1 MKKGLLALILI
12 ITPLLQIQL
21 IAQESDSIS
30 RSNELL
36 STLNVNREVP
46 NFTNGRAT
54 ALQIYATDPAA
65 PNLQAINFSTP
76 FAESAPKFGDK
87 VRFTTSNSNRLITKV
102 EVGLYHLE
110 TNLQAPITLEISMY
124 SNCPATN
131 SESQGFA
138 CGSGAG
144 TLIPGSTMTLPVF
157 YPPNGAYLKSFD
169 FTTPVNAY
177 GYGNE
182 ITVVFKAVSSS
193 SVYMIGNT
201 SIVTGS
207 RPIGEPTQSRYSICG
222 ESVDISGC
230 DVAFPTHVDN
240 NILINIMAIEDNTP
254 PIAVC
259 EDITVTLNP
268 FLSNTIVT
276 PAMINGGSSDPD
288 GSITLSIPP
297 FGNATMNCSNLG
309 NNVVTLNVTDRAGN
323 TATCTANVTVEPSEL
338 TMGCPSNVV
347 LNAGANCNAEY
358 TPPLLLASQ
367 SCESVTI
374 TQTSGPTGIATLPIG
389 VTTYSYT
396 ANSTSGDSVSCSYTV
411 TVVDNTVPVIE
422 NCPTNI
428 TVSSEPNACGAN
440 VSFTTPSITDNCLA
454 FWAQVQGLSSG
465 SFFPV
470 GTTTNTFVGSDFGGH
485 NVVCEFT
492 VTVLDTNPPQITC
505 PANAT
510 VECTGENIT
519 ISDSRVFSYN
529 GAPQSWTDAQYGNVV
544 NATIDVATIPT
555 GAVITDIQIGVNMD
569 HSWLEDIGLKLVS
582 PNGTVINLLDWG
594 TLCEGQADTDN
605 IAAIFKDSAPFT
617 APEICEGLI
626 FTGDDSENCPQYYLI
641 DAGISGAVKPQDQLN
656 VLLFENLLGIWELR
670 VQDAFEFDGGCLH
683 DFTLEIFYDLE
694 VDPNSDPSI
703 TGIPTAMD
711 CVGTPTLSYIDS
723 ISLLCGNSKTITRT
737 WEATDA
743 AGNTDTC
750 IQTITVVD
758 TTPPVVTCPSDMVV
772 LNDPNTCGANINYT
786 VEGEDG
792 CSSFTV
798 TQTAGFASGTVF
810 PVGTTLNTFNVTD
823 ACGNTTSCSFSVTV
837 QDNEAPTTV
846 CQDITVQLDVN
857 GTAII
862 IASDIDNGSTDA
874 CGIGTLAIDTDTF
887 NCTNIGN
894 NLVTLTV
901 TDTNGNSSQCIATI
915 TVEDT
920 VAPSVV
926 CQNITIQL
934 DAAGEASILPSDID
948 NGSTDACGI
957 NNISIDIDSFNCN
970 DVGPNNVI
978 LTVTDSHGNTA
989 QCIAVVTVQDVTPP
1003 LVACPAN
1010 INVPTNFG
1018 VCGAQVTFANPTA
1031 LDECGITSITQISGL
1046 ASGSTFPIGENTI
1059 IFEATDNSGNIT
1071 ICSFTITVTDTEAP
1085 TMACQDITIQLDEF
1099 GDATIT
1105 ANDVDEGSS
1114 DPCGLTSLAID
1125 IDTFDCSNVGPNNV
1139 TLTATDIYGNT
1150 STCVAVVTV
1159 EDVTAPVAICQ
1170 SITVQLD
1177 ATGTVTIDPANLDGG
1192 SADACGIDVAGYSV
1206 TIDTFDCSH
1215 VGDNPVV
1222 LTVTDVNGN
1231 TTSCNAIVTIED
1243 TTAPELVCQDI
1254 SVQLDENGVAIITA
1268 EDVIASNTDA
1278 CGTTTTSVDT
1288 SSFSCTDIGSPVTIT
1303 VFSEDING
1311 NISSCTATVTVE
1323 DVLGPQF
1330 DTGTLPVD
1338 LVRMADENGEYVLED
1353 FTIGIIVTDNCSDP
1367 ILPIVLDQD
1376 PAIGTILTPGVYNI
1390 TLFAEDD
1397 LGNMTEYTFVL
1408 NVEAFLGT
1416 GEATIDLSTI
1426 ILYPNPAKTVLNI
1439 ANPEQIKLEQISI
1452 YDING
1457 RLVMKVSLNNFGIQK
1472 TIDVSTLAS
1481 ASYLVIIQSETGSI
1495 IKQLLK
1501 E

>member
-1 MKKGLLALILI
+1 MKKGVLALVI
-12 ITPLLQIQL
+12 IISVQLQIEL
-21 IAQESDSIS
+21 AAQERNITTT
-30 RSNELL
+30 NELL
-36 STLNVNREVP
+36 SALSVSNGEI

-54 ALQIYATDPAA
+54 AQQIYTTDPAA
-65 PNLQAINFSTP
+65 PNFKAINFSTS
-76 FAESAPKFGDK
+76 FAETSPKFGDK
-87 VRFTTSNSNRLITKV
+87 IRFTNTSDNRLITKV
-102 EVGLYHLE
+102 EVGLFHLE
-110 TNLQAPITLEISMY
+110 TDPQTPITLEISMY
-124 SNCPATN
+124 SDCPAIN
-131 SESQGFA
+131 SETQGFA
-138 CGSGAG
+138 CGSGVG
-144 TLIPGSTMTLPVF
+144 TLIPGSTMTLPSF
-157 YPPNGAYLKSFD
+157 YPPNGAYLKTFD
-169 FTTPVNAY
+169 FATPVNVY

-182 ITVVFKAVSSS
+182 ITVVFKAVSTS
-193 SVYMIGNT
+193 SVYMLGNT
-201 SIVTGS
+201 PIIVGS
-207 RPIGEPTQSRYSICG
+207 LPIGEAPESRYAICG
-222 ESVDISGC
+222 EAVDIAGC
-230 DVAFPTHVDN
+230 DFTFPTHITN
-240 NILINIMAIEDNTP
+240 NILINIMADEDDTP
-254 PIAVC
+254 PTAVC
-259 EDITVTLNP
+259 QDITVTLNP
-268 FLSNTIVT
+268 FISNTIVT
-276 PAMINGGSSDPD
+276 PAMINGGSTD
-288 GSITLSIPP
+288 GEGDVTLTIPP

-428 TVSSEPNACGAN
+428 TVSSEPDACGAN

-510 VECTGENIT
+510 VECTGGNIT

-544 NATIDVATIPT
+544 NATLDVATIPT

-594 TLCEGQADTDN
+594 TLCEGQGDTDN

-656 VLLFENLLGIWELR
+656 ALLSENLQGIWELR

-703 TGIPTAMD
+703 TGIPTATD

-723 ISLLCGNSKTITRT
+723 ISTLCGNSKTITRT

-786 VEGEDG
+786 VEGEDD

-823 ACGNTTSCSFSVTV
+823 VCGNTTTCSFSVTV

-857 GTAII
+857 GFASI

-874 CGIGTLAIDTDTF
+874 CGIGSLAIDTDTF
-887 NCTNIGN
+887 NCANIGN

-901 TDTNGNSSQCIATI
+901 TDSNGNTSQCIATV

-926 CQNITIQL
+926 CQDITIQL

-957 NNISIDIDSFNCN
+957 NNISIDIASFNCN

-978 LTVTDSHGNTA
+978 LTVTDSYGNTA
-989 QCIAVVTVQDVTPP
+989 QCTAVVTVQDVTPP

-1031 LDECGITSITQISGL
+1031 LDECGIASITQTSGL
-1046 ASGSTFPIGENTI
+1046 ASGSTFPIGENTV

-1071 ICSFTITVTDTEAP
+1071 TCSFTITVTDTEAP
-1085 TMACQDITIQLDEF
+1085 TMACQDVTIQLDEF
-1099 GDATIT
+1099 GDATIV
-1105 ANDVDEGSS
+1105 ANDVDGGSN
-1114 DPCGLTSLAID
+1114 DPCGIDTLSID
-1125 IDTFDCSNVGPNNV
+1125 IDTFNCSNVGPNSV
-1139 TLTATDIYGNT
+1139 TLMATDIYGN
-1150 STCVAVVTV
+1150 SSSCVAVVTV
-1159 EDVTAPVAICQ
+1159 EDVTAPVAVCQ
-1170 SITVQLD
+1170 NITVQLD
-1177 ATGTVTIDPANLDGG
+1177 ATGTVTIDPELLDGG
-1192 SADACGIDVAGYSV
+1192 STDACGIDTSAYSV
-1206 TIDTFDCSH
+1206 DIDTFNCSNI
-1215 VGDNPVV
+1215 GDNPVV
-1222 LTVTDVNGN
+1222 LTITDVNGN
-1231 TTSCNAIVTIED
+1231 TTTCNAIVTVED
-1243 TTAPELVCQDI
+1243 TTGPELVCQDI
-1254 SVQLDENGVAIITA
+1254 TIQLDENGEATITP
-1268 EDVIASNTDA
+1268 EDVIATNTDP
-1278 CGTTTTSVDT
+1278 CGIDTTSVDIST
-1288 SSFSCTDIGSPVTIT
+1288 FNCNDVGTAVTVT
-1303 VFSEDING
+1303 VFALDIYG
-1311 NISSCTATVTVE
+1311 NSSSCTAIVTVE
-1323 DVLGPQF
+1323 DSLGPVF
-1330 DTGTLPVD
+1330 DAGTLPGPQT
-1338 LVRMADENGEYVLED
+1338 RMANENGEYILED
-1353 FTIGIIVTDNCSDP
+1353 FTTGITVTDNCSDP
-1367 ILPIVLDQD
+1367 LLPIVLGQD
-1376 PAIGTILTPGVYNI
+1376 PIVGTVLIPGVYNI
-1390 TLFAEDD
+1390 TLFAEDE
-1397 LGNMTEYTFVL
+1397 LGNITEYVFELTIEEFLSVE
-1408 NVEAFLGT
+1408 NV
-1416 GEATIDLSTI
+1416 TINLSSIT
-1426 ILYPNPAKTVLNI
+1426 LYPNPVKTVLNI
-1439 ANPEQIKLEQISI
+1439 ANPQQIALEQLSI

-1457 RLVMKVSLNNFGIQK
+1457 RLVQKVALNNMGAAK
-1472 TIDVSTLAS
+1472 TIDVSNLAS
-1481 ASYLVIIQSETGSI
+1481 ASYLVIIQSEKGTMT
-1495 IKQLLK
+1495 KQLVK
-1501 E
+1501 K